1 MTESLKPS
9 GLSIPEQMSNFP
21 SIIAID
27 GPAASGKST
36 LGLKLAQA
44 LGYLFFDTGVMYRAV
59 TWLVLHRNVAVN
71 DEAAVTALAES
82 TPIEVAPTSVFDG
95 RTSDVI
101 VDGRDITWE
110 TRLPEVERNVSPV
123 SAYRGVRA
131 ALSQQQ
137 RRIGLRGNVVMVGRD
152 IGTVVL
158 PEADLKI
165 YLVATPEERARRR
178 YDEILARGEK
188 ADYQEILSKVSE
200 RDRIDSTRDIAPLK
214 PAGDAVLLDSDKLS
228 VEEVFERALALC
240 R

>member
-1 MTESLKPS
+1 
-9 GLSIPEQMSNFP
+9 MSSNP

-36 LGLKLAQA
+36 LGLKLARA

-59 TWLVLHRNVAVN
+59 TWLVLDRGVDVN
-71 DEAAVTALAES
+71 DEAAVTALAEN
-82 TPIEVAPTSVFDG
+82 TPIEVAPASVLDG

-110 TRLPEVERNVSPV
+110 TRLSEVERNVSVV

-137 RRIGLRGNVVMVGRD
+137 RRIGLRGQVVMVGRD

-165 YLVATPEERARRR
+165 YLIATAEERARRR
-178 YDEILARGEK
+178 YDEILSRGES
-188 ADYQEILSKVSE
+188 ADYEEILAKVIE
-200 RDRIDSTRDIAPLK
+200 RDRIDSTRDVAPLK
-214 PAGDAVLLDSDKLS
+214 PAEDAIVLDSDKLNA
-228 VEEVFERALALC
+228 EEVFERVLSLC